1 MFDWNKI
8 YWNFSHYSSK
18 LDKLGELAASHLDTL
33 KIAREVHSTVF
44 YSHVPLNKIIDISV
58 IEYHCL
64 ARQISTS
71 QHIRDLLTTS
81 LNLKLYQVASR
92 TLSLTCKLSYFE
104 HARRPLIEDRLRMED
119 IAAVEI
125 LTANY
130 PNVLGYGNMQLAI
143 SYDSSISL
151 TYLVKTV
158 PTLVA
163 KNIEKLGRLA
173 VTRACEVEQLAVQV
187 A

>member
-1 MFDWNKI
+1 
-8 YWNFSHYSSK
+8 
-18 LDKLGELAASHLDTL
+18 
-33 KIAREVHSTVF
+33 
-44 YSHVPLNKIIDISV
+44 
-58 IEYHCL
+58 
-64 ARQISTS
+64 
-71 QHIRDLLTTS
+71 
-81 LNLKLYQVASR
+81 
-92 TLSLTCKLSYFE
+92 
-104 HARRPLIEDRLRMED
+104 MED